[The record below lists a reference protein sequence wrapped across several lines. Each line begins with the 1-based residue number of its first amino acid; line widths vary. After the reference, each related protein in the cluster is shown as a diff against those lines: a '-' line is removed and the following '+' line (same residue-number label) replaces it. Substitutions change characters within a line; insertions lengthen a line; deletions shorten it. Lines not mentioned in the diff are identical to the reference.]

1 MTEETGTNNGAIWA
15 VVEVMGHRSYAGQVT
30 EVARFGSTMIQVVV
44 PETTTRE
51 GFVKL
56 FASSALYAITP
67 VTEAQAR
74 EFAGSIIQTDQV
86 YGTTLGY
93 KAKGLTAIRTTP
105 QFEPPHPMLECSAVD
120 TEDEDIDDDG
130 VPF

>member
-93 KAKGLTAIRTTP
+93 KTAVRMAP
-105 QFEPPHPMLECSAVD
+105 RFELPMMLECSAED
-120 TEDEDIDDDG
+120 DEDDDNAEVDDG